1 MALRLDP
8 LVKGIHKEQMEKK
21 VSRNIVSIL
30 STVQEVSAGLCCDT
44 QKLTHKVYLV
54 CKRLIYGH

>member
-30 STVQEVSAGLCCDT
+30 STVGQLYKSSCQLT
-44 QKLTHKVYLV
+44 QD
-54 CKRLIYGH
+54 R